1 MDQRVPGDIS
11 PYTYFTRSQWAAL
24 RADTPMTLTPEEV
37 EKLQGLNDPVS
48 MAEVRHIYL
57 PLSRL
62 IAYYA
67 QARQGLHRATTKFL
81 GRNNKKVP
89 YVIGVAGS
97 VAVGKSATARILR
110 ELLSRW
116 PSLPRVELV
125 TTDGFLLPN
134 AVLEREGLME
144 RKGFPESYDTAALLR
159 FVSDIKAGRDQV
171 AAPRYSHLIYDVLPG
186 ERTIVSQP
194 DILVLEGLNI
204 LQTEPRPVPSPK
216 EGRIVPYVSDFL
228 DFAIYIDAS
237 EKIIEHWYVERFMRL
252 RETAFKKP
260 ESFFHRYS
268 KLSDDEADATAR
280 AIWERINLVNLRE
293 NILPSRPRADLILS
307 KGPDHGIDIVALR
320 KL

>member
-1 MDQRVPGDIS
+1 MDQRAIGTVS
-11 PYTYFTRSQWAAL
+11 PYTFFSRAQWAAL
-24 RADTPMTLTPEEV
+24 RADTPMTLTPREV

-48 MAEVRHIYL
+48 MDEVRQIYL

-81 GRNNKKVP
+81 GRHDKKVP
-89 YVIGVAGS
+89 YVIGVTGS

-110 ELLSRW
+110 ELLARW

-134 AVLEREGLME
+134 AVLEREELME
-144 RKGFPESYDTAALLR
+144 RKGFPESYDIAALLR
-159 FVSDIKAGRDQV
+159 FVSDIKAGREKV
-171 AAPRYSHLIYDVLPG
+171 RAPLYSHLIYDILPDA
-186 ERTIVSQP
+186 RTIVDQP

-204 LQTEPRPVPSPK
+204 LQTQPK
-216 EGRIVPYVSDFL
+216 HKRNEIVPYVSDFL
-228 DFAIYIDAS
+228 DFAVYIDAPDR
-237 EKIIEHWYVERFMRL
+237 IIERWYVERFMRL
-252 RETAFKKP
+252 RETAFRDP
-260 ESFFHRYS
+260 NSYFHRYS
-268 KLSDDEADATAR
+268 KLTDEEADATAH
-280 AIWERINLVNLRE
+280 AIWERINLVNLRA

-307 KGPDHGIDIVALR
+307 KGADHAIETVALR